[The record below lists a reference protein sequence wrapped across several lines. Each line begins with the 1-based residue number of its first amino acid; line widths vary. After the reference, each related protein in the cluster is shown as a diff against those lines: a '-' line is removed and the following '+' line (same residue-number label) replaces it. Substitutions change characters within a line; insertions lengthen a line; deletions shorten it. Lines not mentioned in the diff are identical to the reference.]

1 MKYVYPAIFYAAKE
15 GGYVVEFP
23 DVQGAVT
30 QGDTLYEA
38 MEMAEDALAGMLV
51 CYEDSKAGKLQPP
64 MTNRVAEPTPLEKVV
79 AEPDEYSTLA
89 FVVPVKADTD
99 LRDGVGVIREQQT
112 PATQLRIPGSPV
124 TRLDACC
131 DIKDIQSYM
140 SVELI
145 EIAA

>member
-79 AEPDEYSTLA
+79 AEPDEYSMLA

-99 LRDGVGVIREQQT
+99 TYRE
-112 PATQLRIPGSPV
+112 AL
-124 TRLDACC
+124 
-131 DIKDIQSYM
+131 KK
-140 SVELI
+140 
-145 EIAA
+145 AAAGKGTKVA

>member
-15 GGYVVEFP
+15 GGYTVEFP

-51 CYEDSKAGKLQPP
+51 CYEDSKAGKLRPP
-64 MTNRVAEPTPLEKVV
+64 MTNRIVEPTPIEKVV
-79 AEPDEYSTLA
+79 AKPDEYSTVA

-99 LRDGVGVIREQQT
+99 AYREILKKAT
-112 PATQLRIPGSPV
+112 PDKTKKVA
-124 TRLDACC
+124 
-131 DIKDIQSYM
+131 
-140 SVELI
+140 
-145 EIAA
+145 

>member
-79 AEPDEYSTLA
+79 AEPDYIQRSPSS
-89 FVVPVKADTD
+89 FRSKP
-99 LRDGVGVIREQQT
+99 IRIHT
-112 PATQLRIPGSPV
+112 GRP
-124 TRLDACC
+124 
-131 DIKDIQSYM
+131 
-140 SVELI
+140 
-145 EIAA
+145 